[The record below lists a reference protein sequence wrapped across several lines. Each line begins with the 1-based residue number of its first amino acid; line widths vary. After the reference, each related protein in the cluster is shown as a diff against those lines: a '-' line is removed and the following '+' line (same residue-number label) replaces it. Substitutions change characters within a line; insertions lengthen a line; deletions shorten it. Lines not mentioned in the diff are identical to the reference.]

1 MARLP
6 RLIVPHQPHHV
17 IQRGAAQQAV
27 FGDEDDYLMFL
38 KCLKEASKRFKVAIH
53 AYVLMPNHIHLL
65 ATPADQTGMA
75 RMMQWIGRFY
85 VPYFNHR
92 YARTGTLWQGRY
104 KAAVVDS
111 ERYFLLCSRYIELNP
126 VRAGLASQPQDYR
139 WSSYRHHA
147 GTLPNPLIAEHGLFW
162 ALGNTPFAREAAYR
176 ELIQQVISPREVDAL
191 TDATLKGWAI
201 GSETFKQTLEKQSHQ
216 RVRPRRRGRPAGA
229 VSGKPAAG
237 ACLVPAHVIE
247 QV

>member
-17 IQRGAAQQAV
+17 IQRGAGQQAV
-27 FGDEDDYLMFL
+27 FLDADDYLVFL
-38 KCLKEASKRFKVAIH
+38 KYLKEAARQFKVAIH

-65 ATPADQTGMA
+65 ASPADQTGMA

-85 VPYFNHR
+85 VPYFNHKYLR
-92 YARTGTLWQGRY
+92 VGTLWQGRY

-111 ERYFLLCSRYIELNP
+111 ERYFLVCARYIELNP
-126 VRAGLASQPQDYR
+126 VRAGLAVHPEDYR
-139 WSSYRHHA
+139 WSSYHHHV
-147 GTLPNPLIAEHGLFW
+147 GIRPDPLIAEHALFW

-176 ELIQQVISPREVDAL
+176 HLFDQAIPAAEVKVL

-201 GSETFKQTLEKQSHQ
+201 GSEQFKVSLEKQSYQ
-216 RVRPRRRGRPAGA
+216 RVRQARRGRPAHDA
-229 VSGKPAAG
+229 VPNGSVTRELMPQPG
-237 ACLVPAHVIE
+237 
-247 QV
+247 